1 MSLNQSI
8 ASAVSTGK
16 CKVGVKSSLDA
27 IRTDEAKLV
36 IIAANCPQDEREDIE
51 RFAQLG
57 KIRVRIFEGT
67 SWDLGET
74 VGKPFMVSAIAV
86 LEPGDSKIL
95 KMD

>member
-36 IIAANCPQDEREDIE
+36 IIAANCPQDEREDLE

-57 KIRVRIFEGT
+57 NVRVRIFEGT

>member
-8 ASAVSTGK
+8 ASAVSTGT
-16 CKVGVKSSLDA
+16 CKVGAKSSLDA
-27 IRTDEAKLV
+27 LRTGEAKLV
-36 IIAANCPQDEREDIE
+36 IIAANCPQNEREDLE

-57 KIRVRIFEGT
+57 EIKIRIFEGT

-74 VGKPFMVSAIAV
+74 VGKPFMVTAIAV
-86 LEPGDSKIL
+86 IKPGDSKIL

>member
-16 CKVGVKSSLDA
+16 CKVGAKSSLDVL
-27 IRTDEAKLV
+27 RTGEAKLV
-36 IIAANCPQDEREDIE
+36 IIAANCPQDEREDLE

-57 KIRVRIFEGT
+57 KIKVRIFEGT

-74 VGKPFMVSAIAV
+74 VGKPFMVSAIAI